1 MNQQYFSSKP
11 DSRRRTRA
19 VEVVLDGDR
28 LSFTTD
34 AGVFSP
40 GRLDLGSATL
50 LALAPPADAEARVLV
65 DLGAG
70 WGPLSVA
77 LARRHPTA
85 TVWAVETNDRA
96 RELCSANAQRHAP
109 GRVRTVG
116 PDNGPDEPI
125 DLLWSNPPV
134 RIGKDELYR
143 LLDSWLDRLA
153 PNGLAVL
160 VMSKNLGGDSLHRH
174 LEERGHPVERLG
186 SKAGYRVLAVRP
198 TNSIIGA

>member
-1 MNQQYFSSKP
+1 MVAGQGLFERLAQAA
-11 DSRRRTRA
+11 A
-19 VEVVLDGDR
+19 VLGLLQVEEIHDDDAVDGYIEFVGQIAYTMEG
-28 LSFTTD
+28 S
-34 AGVFSP
+34 
-40 GRLDLGSATL
+40 DLVITILQGTPL
-50 LALAPPADAEARVLV
+50 TEAR
-65 DLGAG
+65 
-70 WGPLSVA
+70 
-77 LARRHPTA
+77 
-85 TVWAVETNDRA
+85 
-96 RELCSANAQRHAP
+96 
-109 GRVRTVG
+109 
-116 PDNGPDEPI
+116 DNGPDEPI